1 MRLHFCSRFLYIK
14 WNFAKIK
21 IIVFLVYSSIANYIF
36 TFFPIFL
43 TVSGYFD
50 QKNKRLN
57 FYVILYGC
65 VKIIGGY
72 IRFEKFNLMIHI
84 SKKKAFC
91 FNLKNYRPSGNLK
104 RFKSIELVE
113 FNSLVSLK
121 DEPKNY
127 LIGAG
132 VSNLQNTIFSNITLK
147 KEFLKVNNKLNIG
160 QSNENFVLFNF
171 TILFNIFVIGN
182 IIVKFLW
189 SKL

>member
-1 MRLHFCSRFLYIK
+1 M
-14 WNFAKIK
+14 
-21 IIVFLVYSSIANYIF
+21 FLVYSSIANYIF
-36 TFFPIFL
+36 TFLPIFL
-43 TVSGYFD
+43 TVSGHFD
-50 QKNKRLN
+50 FKNKRLN

-72 IRFEKFNLMIHI
+72 IRFDKFNLMIHI
-84 SKKKAFC
+84 SDKKAFC

-104 RFKSIELVE
+104 HFKTIELIE

-132 VSNLQNTIFSNITLK
+132 ISNLQNLIFSNITLK
-147 KEFLKVNNKLNIG
+147 KDFMKVNNKLVILE
-160 QSNENFVLFNF
+160 SEENFALFNF

-182 IIVKFLW
+182 IIVKILW